1 MEKVFILSIIVT
13 CIFVFLKV
21 LEMKFVDKEWKPLK
35 GIIRDAFFVFISS
48 AIGGFLLFQV
58 DSSVTDF
65 LNLVTENKS
74 FNMNTTQIF
83 TDEPGF

>member
-13 CIFVFLKV
+13 CVFVFLKV

-48 AIGGFLLFQV
+48 AVGGFLLFQV

>member
-1 MEKVFILSIIVT
+1 MEKVLILSIIVT

-35 GIIRDAFFVFISS
+35 SIIRDAFFVFISS
-48 AIGGFLLFQV
+48 AVGGFLLFQV

>member
-1 MEKVFILSIIVT
+1 
-13 CIFVFLKV
+13 
-21 LEMKFVDKEWKPLK
+21 MKFVDKEWKPLK

-48 AIGGFLLFQV
+48 AVGGFLLFQV

>member
-1 MEKVFILSIIVT
+1 
-13 CIFVFLKV
+13 
-21 LEMKFVDKEWKPLK
+21 MKFVDKEWKPLK
-35 GIIRDAFFVFISS
+35 SIIRDAFFVFISS
-48 AIGGFLLFQV
+48 AVGGFLLFQV

>member
-1 MEKVFILSIIVT
+1 MDFENSLFDLTKNNTIDILYQNYEQILNNI
-13 CIFVFLKV
+13 LW
-21 LEMKFVDKEWKPLK
+21 E
-35 GIIRDAFFVFISS
+35 
-48 AIGGFLLFQV
+48 
-58 DSSVTDF
+58 

>member
-13 CIFVFLKV
+13 CLFVFVKV
-21 LEMKFVDKEWKPLK
+21 LEMKFIDKEWKPLK
-35 GIIRDAFFVFISS
+35 TIIRDAVIIFVCSV
-48 AIGGFLLFQV
+48 IGSFLLFQV

-65 LNLVTENKS
+65 LNVVTDNKS
-74 FNMNTTQIF
+74 FNMSATQIF

>member
-1 MEKVFILSIIVT
+1 
-13 CIFVFLKV
+13 
-21 LEMKFVDKEWKPLK
+21 MKFVDKEWKPLK

-48 AIGGFLLFQV
+48 VVGGFLLFQV

>member
-1 MEKVFILSIIVT
+1 
-13 CIFVFLKV
+13 
-21 LEMKFVDKEWKPLK
+21 
-35 GIIRDAFFVFISS
+35 
-48 AIGGFLLFQV
+48 
-58 DSSVTDF
+58 

>member
-13 CIFVFLKV
+13 CLFVFVKV

-35 GIIRDAFFVFISS
+35 TIIRDAVIIFVCSVVGS
-48 AIGGFLLFQV
+48 FLLFQV

-65 LNLVTENKS
+65 LNVVTDNKS
-74 FNMNTTQIF
+74 FNMSATQIF

>member
-1 MEKVFILSIIVT
+1 
-13 CIFVFLKV
+13 
-21 LEMKFVDKEWKPLK
+21 MKFVDKEWKPLK

-48 AIGGFLLFQV
+48 AVGGFLSFQL
-58 DSSVTDF
+58 DSSVTDL

>member
-13 CIFVFLKV
+13 CLFVFVKV

-35 GIIRDAFFVFISS
+35 TIIRDAVIIFVCSV
-48 AIGGFLLFQV
+48 IGSFLLFQV

-65 LNLVTENKS
+65 LNVVTDNKS
-74 FNMNTTQIF
+74 FNMSATQIF